1 MGNILLVVIGLS
13 IICFIFMLFKKK
25 PIAVTALAIL
35 ITTSSTLIAMPLNR
49 VNAQSSALTK
59 EKVKFV
65 KGIDGDTVQLLYKG
79 KKSTFRLL
87 LIDTPETK
95 DPRKSV
101 QKYGPEASQFTTRM
115 LANARTVQVQFDRG
129 QRTDKYG
136 RYLAYVYADGRMVNE
151 AVVRQG
157 LARVTYIYP
166 PNNTFEQMLKVS
178 QSKAQAEKLNIWST
192 TTSNTKAK
200 TGQTS
205 STKASVKSSTKP
217 KTSTSSTSKTTKK
230 QSTEN
235 YKNCTLLRKK
245 YPNGV
250 KKGHPAYQTKFD
262 RDKDGWACER

>member
-1 MGNILLVVIGLS
+1 MGNIYLVF
-13 IICFIFMLFKKK
+13 ICLITISLMLFLFKKK
-25 PIAVTALAIL
+25 VAIASLSIL
-35 ITTSSTLIAMPLNR
+35 IAFTSILVVMPQHI
-49 VNAQSSALTK
+49 VNAQSNVLTK

-79 KKSTFRLL
+79 KKLTFRLL

-95 DPRKSV
+95 DPRKPV
-101 QKYGPEASQFTTRM
+101 QKYGPEASRFTTNM
-115 LANARTVQVQFDRG
+115 LANARTIQVQFDRG

-166 PNNTFEQMLKVS
+166 TNNTFEQMLKVS

-192 TTSNTKAK
+192 TTSNSKTK

-205 STKASVKSSTKP
+205 TAKSTVKPTIP
-217 KTSTSSTSKTTKK
+217 KTSPSKTTKK
-230 QSTEN
+230 QSKEY
-235 YKNCTLLRKK
+235 YKNCTLMRKK

-250 KKGHPAYQTKFD
+250 KKGHPAYQSKLD